1 MSITSRSTIDRL
13 IEGKE
18 NKPEIPDY
26 EILRKIG
33 GGSYGEV
40 WLGRSVTGS
49 LRAVK
54 VVQRKDFDLER
65 TYERE
70 FEGIKKYEN
79 VSKNHPGLVDVLHVG
94 RNKEKGFY
102 FYVMELG
109 DDRFHGQEI
118 DPESYEPRTLS
129 SDLRARETTDVQNGV
144 TLGIGIAGALGHLHQ
159 NGLTHRDVKPSN
171 IIFVN
176 GKAKLADIGL
186 VAHSGQRSFVGTEGY
201 MPPEG
206 PGTASGDLYSLAM
219 VLYEV
224 ATGKDRLDFPELPTN
239 LELSPTVNRDEWRM
253 LNAVICRAGAPNAR
267 KRYSS
272 AESLVLALE
281 TIREQEEKSEARWYG
296 RAWMTAAVMFV
307 LFLGGGV
314 AFVYYNIPDALAPPL
329 ELSGDGGVDEPPQTV
344 AMNRANPPVIQDRH
358 SFFSGVGDLTPSTFP
373 RTMQPSDGKGFS
385 TDTAAFSDDKTPDK
399 PPGPKPEKEPEMA
412 EFKVFS
418 HPIGAV
424 VIQDGKEIGRTPT
437 AFMRFS
443 PGPIKLVLRLT
454 GYQEKEVMK
463 DLSVGSQYA
472 NVTLILDRRPIEGGA
487 WVNHLGIRYEP
498 GGGTHV
504 SNEITRDDFAVFLEN
519 TTRPFAVAGKQGLVL
534 ASEEDQWA
542 FCDWMT
548 QQDRG
553 GGFLGESQYHRPQ
566 ISGAPGKAGTFYCVI
581 DNVFGGA
588 LVKSEPPGAGVYRGG
603 AMIGRTPM
611 TLREV
616 RAGPFSVTLKR
627 EGYGDEARGG
637 WIHKGRELPVDIEME
652 KDGSVIFGEVWNNSL
667 EMKFVPVEKGLMASA
682 YETRVMDFNVYLS
695 DVDPKSG
702 KLAAGFTQDMDH
714 PVVGVSLQDARDF
727 CQWLTVTERKIGRI
741 EAEEEYRLPTDLEW
755 SRMAGLAEESGDT
768 PERRDSKA
776 RKHFPWGTDWPP
788 PPGSGNFADKS
799 ARGRYVL
806 KGYEDGFEKTSPV
819 GYYKPNAQGI
829 YDLAGNVWEWVRDA
843 YSGGNSGL
851 QVVRGGAWNVSE
863 QDLLLTSYRNAVP
876 PTIREGLYGFR
887 CVLSKVS
894 ISEGN
899 STASAVNKRKQ

>member
-1 MSITSRSTIDRL
+1 M
-13 IEGKE
+13 
-18 NKPEIPDY
+18 
-26 EILRKIG
+26 
-33 GGSYGEV
+33 
-40 WLGRSVTGS
+40 
-49 LRAVK
+49 RAVK

-94 RNKEKGFY
+94 RNKKKGFY

-118 DPESYEPRTLS
+118 DPDSYEPRTLS
-129 SDLRARETTDVQNGV
+129 SDLRARESTNVQDGV

-171 IIFVN
+171 VIFVN

-186 VAHSGQRSFVGTEGY
+186 VANSGQRSFVGTEGY

-253 LNAVICRAGAPNAR
+253 LNSVICRAGAPNAR

-272 AESLVLALE
+272 AESLVVALE
-281 TIREQEEKSEARWYG
+281 AVKAQEEKSEARWYG
-296 RAWMTAAVMFV
+296 RAWMTAAAMFV
-307 LFLGGGV
+307 LFLGGVG
-314 AFVYYNIPDALAPPL
+314 AFIFYNIPPASSPPL
-329 ELSGDGGVDEPPQTV
+329 ELSGDNRINELRPT
-344 AMNRANPPVIQDRH
+344 AMLNRTNPPVIRD
-358 SFFSGVGDLTPSTFP
+358 SFFPELGELSSTTLPNPMPPKIGSGEPDDS
-373 RTMQPSDGKGFS
+373 SGK
-385 TDTAAFSDDKTPDK
+385 
-399 PPGPKPEKEPEMA
+399 KPEEQTEPQPVKEPEMA

-424 VIQDGKEIGRTPT
+424 VFHDGKEIGRTPT
-437 AFMRFS
+437 GFMRF
-443 PGPIKLVLRLT
+443 PLGQVKLSLRLP
-454 GYQEKEVMK
+454 GYQEKDLLK

-472 NVTLILDRRPIEGGA
+472 NVTLILDHRPIEGEV
-487 WVNHLGIRYEP
+487 WVNHLGVRFEP
-498 GGGTHV
+498 GDGTHV
-504 SNEITRDDFAVFLEN
+504 SNEITRDEFGIFLEK
-519 TTRPFAVAGKQGLVL
+519 TKRPFAVAGKQGLVL
-534 ASEEDQWA
+534 TSEVDQWA

-548 QQDRG
+548 RQDQMEG
-553 GGFLGESQYHRPQ
+553 YLGESQYHRPQ
-566 ISGAPGKAGTFYCVI
+566 ISGTPGREGTFYCVI

-588 LVKSEPPGAGVYRGG
+588 LVNSEPSDSGVYRGG
-603 AMIGRTPM
+603 RLIGRTPM
-611 TLREV
+611 ELREV

-627 EGYGDEARGG
+627 EGHGDESRSG
-637 WIHKGRELPVDIEME
+637 WIRAGRELQVDVELE
-652 KDGSVIFGEVWNNSL
+652 KDGSVIFGETWNNSL
-667 EMKFVPVEKGLMASA
+667 EMKFVPIAKGLMASA
-682 YETRVMDFNVYLS
+682 YETRVMDFDTYRR
-695 DVDPKSG
+695 DTAPTTG
-702 KLAAGFTQDMDH
+702 KPAAGFVQDMDH
-714 PVVGVSLQDARDF
+714 PVVGVSLKDAENF
-727 CQWLTVTERKIGRI
+727 CQWLTERERDMGRI
-741 EAEEEYRLPTDLEW
+741 EMGEEYRLPTDLEW
-755 SRMAGLAEESGDT
+755 SKMAGLDGETGAT

-776 RKHFPWGTDWPP
+776 RKHFPWGTVWPP
-788 PPGSGNFADKS
+788 PPGSGNFADKN
-799 ARGRYVL
+799 AKGAYVL

-819 GYYKPNAQGI
+819 GHYKPNSQGI
-829 YDLAGNVWEWVRDA
+829 YDLAGNVWEWVKDA
-843 YSGGNSGL
+843 YSGGDSGL

-863 QDLLLTSYRNAVP
+863 RDLLLTSYRNAVP

-894 ISEGN
+894 NIENKGAVS
-899 STASAVNKRKQ
+899 ASSDRN